1 MYVCMY
7 VEKHPYILLL
17 AVLNQGLHEH
27 EHQEAVQ
34 HIRSDDPQIQRRP
47 LDIIVAAFPL
57 LDHITM
63 REGERDTHTY
73 IHTLL
78 PVVVV
83 VVIEVIGRVGWR
95 GVLAIRN
102 EYLRP
107 SCEDSFHDRGIPF
120 HHRCEIMQHA

>member
-1 MYVCMY
+1 MY

-63 REGERDTHTY
+63 REEERERDTHTY
-73 IHTLL
+73 IHTLVLL

-83 VVIEVIGRVGWR
+83 VVIEVIGRR

-120 HHRCEIMQHA
+120 HHRCEIMEHA